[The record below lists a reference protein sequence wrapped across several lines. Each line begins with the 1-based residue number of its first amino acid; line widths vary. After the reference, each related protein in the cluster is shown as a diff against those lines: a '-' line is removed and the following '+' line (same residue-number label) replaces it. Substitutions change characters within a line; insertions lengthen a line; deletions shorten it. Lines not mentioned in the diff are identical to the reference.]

1 MLVKKWST
9 DSDEKYLIWAMHC
22 SDMVELCS
30 NDHHPHLLDSD
41 DDGIELHS
49 VLVSKAEETLVKN
62 WQMKQ
67 AYATLRINGSNKEI
81 YYKKYEDI

>member
-1 MLVKKWST
+1 MKVFELSIRCIYDYAALITALKLV
-9 DSDEKYLIWAMHC
+9 I
-22 SDMVELCS
+22 
-30 NDHHPHLLDSD
+30 D
-41 DDGIELHS
+41 DDGKEQHS
-49 VLVSKAEETLVKN
+49 VMVSKAEETLVKN